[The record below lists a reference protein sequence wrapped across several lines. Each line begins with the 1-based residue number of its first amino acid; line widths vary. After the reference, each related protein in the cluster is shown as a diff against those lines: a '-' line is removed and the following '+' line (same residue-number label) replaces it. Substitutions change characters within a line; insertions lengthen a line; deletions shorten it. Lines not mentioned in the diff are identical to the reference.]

1 MEIAA
6 FAMGK
11 KSNPKLGWNEFFNSL
26 SFLA

>member
-6 FAMGK
+6 FAIEN
-11 KSNPKLGWNEFFNSL
+11 KSKPKLGWNEFFNSL